1 MQHRKITEEM
11 LIKCLSHFFF
21 MRCSRCG
28 KCCEKTEML
37 LSKADMQLLRELRY
51 SLIDYTICDNKG
63 FIRLKNMKGY
73 CVFYDFK
80 TRKCKIY
87 ESKPLG
93 CRIYP
98 IMFSEE
104 EGVIVDDL
112 CPVKNTVSKR
122 ELKHKGGI
130 LVELLKRI
138 DCEAEKRDKVL
149 FYYKG

>member
-1 MQHRKITEEM
+1 
-11 LIKCLSHFFF
+11 
-21 MRCSRCG
+21 
-28 KCCEKTEML
+28 
-37 LSKADMQLLRELRY
+37 
-51 SLIDYTICDNKG
+51 
-63 FIRLKNMKGY
+63 
-73 CVFYDFK
+73 
-80 TRKCKIY
+80 
-87 ESKPLG
+87 
-93 CRIYP
+93 
-98 IMFSEE
+98 MFSEE